1 MIAPRILRRLRA
13 NDRHDTSNWTM
24 TIGTM
29 RNVLV
34 TVTVIA
40 ATLSGCTQR
49 SVDVGSGGAA
59 ATKPAAPVAASPSPY
74 QPAATF
80 QEIMDSVV
88 DPSSDYIWH
97 AVSSGIDAKGLY
109 ENKPRNAAQWHEFR
123 RRAIALAEAANLIAV
138 PGRRVARGDR
148 TAESNEPLPIAE
160 IQGRLDRQ
168 HDQLVGFAAALRDVS
183 MKLVDAADRQDVAAV
198 TDLGGTLDDVCEACH
213 LVFWY
218 PPQSGSP
225 SAAPAQTPAKP

>member
-1 MIAPRILRRLRA
+1 M
-13 NDRHDTSNWTM
+13 D
-24 TIGTM
+24 IGSM
-29 RNVLV
+29 RNVLL
-34 TVTVIA
+34 TVTVVA
-40 ATLSGCTQR
+40 AALSGCAQR
-49 SVDVGSGGAA
+49 SAEVGNGGAA
-59 ATKPAAPVAASPSPY
+59 ATKPAAPVAESPSPY

-88 DPSSDYIWH
+88 DPSSDYIWN
-97 AVSSGIDAKGLY
+97 AVSSRIDAKGLH

-138 PGRRVARGDR
+138 PGRRAARGDR
-148 TAESNEPLPIAE
+148 TAESNEPLPVAE

-168 HDQLVGFAAALRDVS
+168 HDQLVGFAGALRDVS
-183 MKLVDAADRQDVAAV
+183 MKLVDAADKQDLAAV
-198 TDLGGTLDDVCEACH
+198 TELGGTLDGVCEACH

-225 SAAPAQTPAKP
+225 SAAPAPATTTKP